1 MDVPDDLKYAKND
14 EWVKIEDNIAII
26 GISDFAQ
33 DQLSDIVY
41 IEFSVSVGDSIK
53 KGDIYGLVES
63 VKASSDVYSPVGG
76 KVLEINESLID
87 TPELVNSDPYINAW
101 MIKLEISDP
110 DEVSDLMDNKAYSQY
125 IQERE

>member
-110 DEVSDLMDNKAYSQY
+110 DEASDLMDNKAYSQY